1 MTLAVRWLIA
11 AGAALALIAA
21 GYALAG
27 NDVPQRSI
35 RVMGQATVTAQTD
48 QAVIDLGVMTRSD
61 TARRAA
67 DDNARESE
75 RVLDLLRAVVGAAG
89 TMTTVA
95 YAVRPEYRYLREGG
109 ELKMSGYVATNVVR
123 ITTSQLDRVA
133 EIIDAGIQTGA
144 NRVERIRFT
153 LKDEQAVYM
162 QAQREAATRAR
173 AQADALASTLGL
185 RVVGILAVVDE
196 SSAPVRPSMDAV
208 RIAAPA
214 AESLTTPIEPGVI
227 DVEARV
233 LLTVE
238 ISGAP

>member
-1 MTLAVRWLIA
+1 MTIAVRWLIA
-11 AGAALALIAA
+11 AGAALALVAA

-48 QAVIDLGVMTRSD
+48 QAVIDLGVMTRGD

-95 YAVRPEYRYLREGG
+95 YAVRPEYRYPREGG
-109 ELKMSGYVATNVVR
+109 EPQMSGYVATNVVR

-153 LKDEQAVYM
+153 LKDEQAVYA
-162 QAQREAATRAR
+162 QAQREAAIRAR

-185 RVVGILAVVDE
+185 RVLGILAVVDE
-196 SSAPVRPSMDAV
+196 SSASVRPLTDAV
-208 RIAAPA
+208 RMAAPA
-214 AESLTTPIEPGVI
+214 AESFTTPIEPGVI